1 MVVVVSDIVERAG
14 VQCVISKA
22 GVEDSKTFRHRRREI
37 QLWRWVLERHI
48 HNRLTRHPMQIWIVI
63 VSRRISGVP

>member
-48 HNRLTRHPMQIWIVI
+48 HNRFT
-63 VSRRISGVP
+63 